1 VALTALSPS
10 AIVLHVV
17 SPPGERVDIFRPQE
31 ASMGY
36 PEWDVI
42 RDSIHAR
49 TRYFPM
55 IEGDMPTFMGRPH
68 ATSPADLDGADVV
81 IIGAPYVA
89 GWKDYAGVSK
99 SEWIAGPKRVRQQ
112 SIRYA
117 SGYVQDFDLDVFEHL
132 KVVDFGDADIPPEVY
147 DRPTADNILRAQAAV
162 EDKVNKALAAG
173 ALPIVVGQNS
183 PCGSYAIAKPIAER
197 TRGNVGVISLDT
209 HWDARPFDRLTMD
222 PRIAGSGNWKR
233 KMYEFHA
240 NITPRN
246 LVEIGERGMLES
258 KETVRE
264 FLQKGAH
271 FYPMWK
277 VRTELGV
284 EGLCKELDHAYAGT
298 DAVYVHFDMD
308 VLGGAGPAPGDIL
321 GELAEP
327 IGMTDYEVIRVA
339 FEIGKRGLAGL
350 SFICIP
356 PGSAVV
362 YRTIVYVIMYL
373 LAGKALGRPRA
384 QAAS

>member
-1 VALTALSPS
+1 VT
-10 AIVLHVV
+10 
-17 SPPGERVDIFRPQE
+17 
-31 ASMGY
+31 Y
-36 PEWDVI
+36 PEWDVV
-42 RDSIHAR
+42 RNSFFAR

-55 IEGDMPTFMGRPH
+55 IDADMPTFMARPL
-68 ATSPADLDGADVV
+68 ATSPADLKGADAV

-89 GWKDYAGVSK
+89 GWGEYAGVGK

-117 SGYVQDFDLDVFEHL
+117 SGYLQDFDLDVFEHL
-132 KVVDFGDADIPPEVY
+132 RLVDFGDAKIPPEVNE
-147 DRPTADNILRAQAAV
+147 RPTVDNILRAQAAV
-162 EDKVNKALAAG
+162 EEKVNQALDAG
-173 ALPIVVGQNS
+173 AIPIVIGQNS

-209 HWDARPFDRLTMD
+209 HWDAQLIDRLTMD
-222 PRIAGSGNWKR
+222 ARIAGSGSWKR
-233 KMYEFHA
+233 KMYEFHQ
-240 NITPRN
+240 NIAVKN

-258 KETVRE
+258 KEIVRE
-264 FLQKGAH
+264 FLEKGAH
-271 FYPMWK
+271 FYPAWK

-284 EGLCKELDHAYAGT
+284 EGLCKELRHAYDGT
-298 DAVYVHFDMD
+298 EAVYVHFDMD

-327 IGMTDYEVIRVA
+327 IGLTDYEVIRVA
-339 FEIGKRGLAGL
+339 FEIGKRGLTGI

-362 YRTIVYVIMYL
+362 YRTIVYVVMYL
-373 LAGKALGRPRA
+373 LAGRVLGQLRR
-384 QAAS
+384 